1 MAERFGKFGE
11 IDVMSTAEMKK
22 EIIQKIEEVD
32 DEVVLQ
38 KIIDIVT
45 GFETK
50 RHISEVYKELTDQY
64 KTTLTRLAQ

>member
-1 MAERFGKFGE
+1 
-11 IDVMSTAEMKK
+11 MSTAEMKK

-50 RHISEVYKELTDQY
+50 PHISEVYKELTDQY